1 MFNYLNLVY
10 LISQLKH
17 TVPWYEEVVVLIDKD
32 NS

>member
-17 TVPWYEEVVVLIDKD
+17 TVLWYEEVVVLIDKD

>member
-17 TVPWYEEVVVLIDKD
+17 TVLWSEEAVVLIDKD